1 MGGIS
6 RVNGGVVAATGFY
19 GYQPIFLKVAG
30 TNVGTADTGGSG
42 SAVVEG
48 NFQKAVR
55 AIQRVAS
62 IVYLGTR
69 ADDQFVVA
77 VDGPTAQAY
86 ISANTDSDVAAAVQA
101 LVRTVT
107 GVSGATVT
115 DVSGLAASSL

>member
-6 RVNGGVVAATGFY
+6 RIHGGPVAEGFY

-30 TNVGTADTGGSG
+30 TNVGTADSGGG
-42 SAVVEG
+42 TSAVVDG
-48 NFQKAVR
+48 NWTKSIR
-55 AIQRVAS
+55 AIQRLAS
-62 IVYLGTR
+62 VVYLGTR
-69 ADDQFVVA
+69 ANDQFVVA

-86 ISANTDSDVAAAVQA
+86 ISSNSDTDVAAAIQA

-115 DVSGLAASSL
+115 DVSGLAAGVL